1 MASTTVIIDPIA
13 ISTITPSA
21 SSTPSPAHSSTQPV
35 VEPLRISPAPSL
47 RPSLSWTSIRSRISV
62 SERTSA
68 QLGWAVAF
76 LSVLLTI
83 VTLSPAFKSQN
94 LSEKAYRLAEWT
106 ALKDFIEE
114 CREELAAGI
123 QSQVCLRV
131 ADKEVPPPPYLR
143 PGVLDKIK
151 RREAFKGHHWNGTST
166 RYEQADILRIR
177 LPNALLILLGLGIAF
192 VACSLFLTFKTARSR
207 TRRHS
212 TTPSRQKVRP
222 PLISIPSEKE
232 VPITKSSIVIR
243 HPPSPSDTTLRRRP
257 IRNHP
262 IYRYANLEEAIHE
275 EDMSEIRT
283 RLQNGEDVNQHWP
296 YLIYRLAI
304 TPPAMSTM
312 KRLEI
317 ARLCL
322 DFGADVNALK
332 GWNGQSALMIAIH
345 FGNVDVAKLLIV
357 NGARVSYSPADSNL
371 TALHRCVR
379 LAVTGSAA
387 DALEIMR
394 LLFAYGADAN
404 QGDRLGETP
413 LHKLL
418 VDAWLSRD
426 DELATR
432 KLEPIALCLLENRAR
447 VPETIKDKYRECNPL
462 WDIVRSNC
470 WVIERRGSGGRMERV
485 GRGSI
490 EELRGEEYDGRGTK
504 SGKFLDTWFYYG
516 EGGEN
521 GFTEKAERRIAM

>member
-1 MASTTVIIDPIA
+1 M
-13 ISTITPSA
+13 
-21 SSTPSPAHSSTQPV
+21 
-35 VEPLRISPAPSL
+35 
-47 RPSLSWTSIRSRISV
+47 
-62 SERTSA
+62 
-68 QLGWAVAF
+68 
-76 LSVLLTI
+76 LLTI

-94 LSEKAYRLAEWT
+94 LSEKAYKLAEWT

-123 QSQVCLRV
+123 QSQVCLRM
-131 ADKEVPPPPYLR
+131 ADKEVPPPPYVR
-143 PGVLDKIK
+143 PGVLDKIR
-151 RREAFKGHHWNGTST
+151 RREASKGHHWNGNST
-166 RYEQADILRIR
+166 RYEQADISRIPP
-177 LPNALLILLGLGIAF
+177 PNALLILLGLLGLLGL
-192 VACSLFLTFKTARSR
+192 VACSFLFLTFKGAHSR
-207 TRRHS
+207 THRHS
-212 TTPSRQKVRP
+212 TTPSGQKVRP
-222 PLISIPSEKE
+222 PLISVPSENE
-232 VPITKSSIVIR
+232 VPIIKSSIIIR

-283 RLQNGEDVNQHWP
+283 RLQNGEDVKQHWP

-304 TPPAMSTM
+304 TPPPMSTM
-312 KRLEI
+312 KRLEV

-379 LAVTGSAA
+379 LAVTGSAT

-432 KLEPIALCLLENRAR
+432 KLEPIALCLLEHRAR

-462 WDIVRSNC
+462 WDVVKSKC
-470 WVIERRGSGGRMERV
+470 WDIERRGSGDRTERV
-485 GRGSI
+485 GRGSM

-504 SGKFLDTWFYYG
+504 SGKFLDTWSYYG
-516 EGGEN
+516 EEGKNVFVER
-521 GFTEKAERRIAM
+521 AERRIAM